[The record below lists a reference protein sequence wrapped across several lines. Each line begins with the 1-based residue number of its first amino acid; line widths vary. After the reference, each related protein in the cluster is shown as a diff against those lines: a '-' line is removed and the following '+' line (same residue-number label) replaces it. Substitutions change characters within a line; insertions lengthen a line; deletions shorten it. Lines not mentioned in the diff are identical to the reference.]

1 MRTPLIALYSE
12 NPPAASDL
20 RRQLEILFDVDVCRG
35 PLRELPQQIDA
46 LQPDG
51 LIADFT
57 NAECGGHAEA
67 DVVDAIQQSR
77 PELPI
82 VMATGAA
89 CPEPLARQAACSGL
103 VHVIDAPPFAKVA
116 EAIGKLVI
124 DLPSCEQDRDRV
136 AGSYSDV
143 VIRGMSRTVE
153 TSTLSMKLMLQE
165 LELAAGHDVTI
176 LLIGET
182 GVGKTYLGRLIH
194 EISPR
199 RENPFLTVACG
210 ALPDDLIES
219 ELFGH
224 AKGAFTG
231 AHTDKEGKFLAAG
244 GGTILLDEIDVLG
257 PEQQVK
263 LLRVIETG
271 EFEPVG
277 SNRTHQSAAR
287 LVVASNLQ
295 LEPLVEQGKFRADL
309 YYRLNMLKF
318 DIPALRDRMA
328 DVSRL
333 AEKFIRQHAARH
345 GVRIDRLDD
354 SLMRAL
360 QQYAWPGNV
369 RELENVLRRAVI
381 YCRDGVLTSRHLP
394 SHVIAGDA
402 GPSGPTTPTPI
413 VTSSNTDSP
422 QTLEDQVEVTERE
435 VILQA
440 LDDHN
445 YSRTK
450 TAKALGISRV
460 TLYNKIRKYD
470 IVLS

>member
-12 NPPAASDL
+12 NSPAASDL

-35 PLRELPQQIDA
+35 PLRELPKQIDE

-57 NAECGGHAEA
+57 SNESGGHAEA
-67 DVVDAIQQSR
+67 DTIDAIQQAR

-82 VMATGAA
+82 VMATSEA
-89 CPEPLARQAACSGL
+89 CPEPLARQAACTGL
-103 VHVIDAPPFAKVA
+103 VYLIDAPPFAKVA
-116 EAIGKLVI
+116 EAIRRLLV
-124 DLPSCEQDRDRV
+124 DVPTGDAPRERET
-136 AGSYSDV
+136 GSYSDV

-231 AHTDKEGKFLAAG
+231 AHADKEGKFLAAE

-277 SNRTHQSAAR
+277 SNQTRKSEAR
-287 LVVASNLQ
+287 LVVASNLE

-328 DVSRL
+328 DVPRL

-345 GVRIDRLDD
+345 GIRIDRIDD

-381 YCRDGVLTSRHLP
+381 YCRDGLLTSRHLP

-402 GPSGPTTPTPI
+402 GPSGPTTASPI
-413 VTSSNTDSP
+413 VSCSNSDSP

-440 LDDHN
+440 LGDHN

-460 TLYNKIRKYD
+460 TLYNKIRKYE